1 MLPRPQPRASAPLRR
16 RLAVTLAVVLLA
28 SGCALPPCPDRPAA
42 RVQLLSVNDTY
53 VLEPDAEGRGGLARV
68 ATLVR
73 RLRQD
78 RPGTLFAL
86 ARDTLSPS
94 LLSSL
99 FRGRHMVEVW
109 NALGP
114 ATLLDRMKAS
124 RFP

>member
-1 MLPRPQPRASAPLRR
+1 MRQ
-16 RLAVTLAVVLLA
+16 RLASPLAGVLLCA
-28 SGCALPPCPDRPAA
+28 GCAAVPCPDRPAA

-53 VLEPDAEGRGGLARV
+53 ALEPDAEGRGGLARV

-86 ARDTLSPS
+86 AGDTLSPS

-99 FRGRHMVEVW
+99 FRGRHMVEAW
-109 NALGP
+109 NALG
-114 ATLLDRMKAS
+114 RG
-124 RFP
+124 RFS